1 MMTWKRGKELIYDKL
16 HTNGIDLQGFLQSV
30 LQSPPTRVEGT
41 AVFMTSDPNVVPTA
55 LLHNLKHNKVLHEQN
70 IFVNIVYH
78 ELPWIGMDKR
88 TSIEPLGGDC
98 WRVQL
103 NYGFKN
109 DVDVPTALQLL
120 RPRGCDTSPMSTS
133 YFLSRDV
140 FVPTDKAH
148 AGMAPWRQKL
158 FAQMH
163 HNAAGAAEFLLLP
176 SNSLVELG
184 SKIEI

>member
-1 MMTWKRGKELIYDKL
+1 
-16 HTNGIDLQGFLQSV
+16 
-30 LQSPPTRVEGT
+30 
-41 AVFMTSDPNVVPTA
+41 
-55 LLHNLKHNKVLHEQN
+55 
-70 IFVNIVYH
+70 
-78 ELPWIGMDKR
+78 MDKR